1 MSKPKMD
8 KDESEDDQKT
18 KEIKEKRNA
27 RITREKTHTEVHKNN
42 TRALLR
48 HIEIA

>member
-1 MSKPKMD
+1 MNQRTTRREEKR
-8 KDESEDDQKT
+8 
-18 KEIKEKRNA
+18 IKEKRNA